1 MVTAV
6 FPAAGQGR
14 RMNVGMNKVFLELA
28 GKPILVHTLLRFS
41 SSAEIDNLVVVV
53 AEEEVSF
60 IRKLLSHVPGL
71 KPFQVVAGSTE
82 RQYSIANGLA
92 VVPEESDIVLVHDA
106 ARPLTS
112 VATIDGVVKAA
123 REIGGAVAA
132 VPAKSTIKLV
142 DDNGVVVKTPPRD
155 KVWEVQTPQ
164 GFRKDLLLEAY
175 RKAKEDG
182 FLGTDDSSLVER
194 LEVPVKVVASD
205 YKNIKVTTPEDLL
218 IAEMFLKDEADG
230 LRNMVKSTLKKTKDR
245 MKKHLQ

>member
-1 MVTAV
+1 
-6 FPAAGQGR
+6 
-14 RMNVGMNKVFLELA
+14 MNVGMNKVFLELA

-41 SSAEIDNLVVVV
+41 ASSEIDNLVVVV
-53 AEEEVSF
+53 AEEDVSS
-60 IRKLLSHVPGL
+60 IRRLLSHVPGL

-92 VVPEESDIVLVHDA
+92 VVPAEADIVLVHDA

-112 VATIDGVVKAA
+112 VATIDGVVQAA
-123 REIGGAVAA
+123 REAGGAVAA

-142 DDNGVVVKTPPRD
+142 DDDGVVVKTPPRD

-164 GFRKDLLLEAY
+164 GFRKDILLAAY
-175 RKAKEDG
+175 QKAKEDG

-194 LEVPVKVVASD
+194 LAAPVKVVASD

-218 IAEMFLKDEADG
+218 IAEMFLKEEGDG
-230 LRNMVKSTLKKTKDR
+230 LRSMVKQTLQKTKEK
-245 MKKHLQ
+245 MKKHLH

>member
-41 SSAEIDNLVVVV
+41 ASSEIDNLVVVV
-53 AEEEVSF
+53 AEEDVSS
-60 IRKLLSHVPGL
+60 IRRLLSHVPGL

-92 VVPEESDIVLVHDA
+92 VVPEEADIVLVHDA

-112 VATIDGVVKAA
+112 VATIDGVVQAA
-123 REIGGAVAA
+123 RDVGGAVAA

-142 DDNGVVVKTPPRD
+142 DEDGVVVKTPPRD
-155 KVWEVQTPQ
+155 KVWEVRRLIRRPKRTVSWEPTIPVWWSAWRHLSRWWPAITRTSRSRR
-164 GFRKDLLLEAY
+164 RKI
-175 RKAKEDG
+175 
-182 FLGTDDSSLVER
+182 S
-194 LEVPVKVVASD
+194 
-205 YKNIKVTTPEDLL
+205 
-218 IAEMFLKDEADG
+218 
-230 LRNMVKSTLKKTKDR
+230 
-245 MKKHLQ
+245 